1 MNNLTKEE
9 TAFLEQR
16 TLEANK
22 RGHEIISYWHCS
34 KCCDEDNPQRI
45 GVGWT
50 PKGIQVWCEIHE
62 VLTAAHLN
70 HSALSHFARFS
81 QYINRH

>member
-50 PKGIQVWCEIHE
+50 PKGIQVWCEIHNENVQHIDFLGQKVGIVKAME
-62 VLTAAHLN
+62 VA
-70 HSALSHFARFS
+70 
-81 QYINRH
+81 

>member
-50 PKGIQVWCEIHE
+50 PKGIQVWCEIHNKKVQHIDLLGQKIGIVEAME
-62 VLTAAHLN
+62 VA
-70 HSALSHFARFS
+70 
-81 QYINRH
+81 

>member
-16 TLEANK
+16 TLGANE
-22 RGHEIISYWHCS
+22 RGHEIVSYWHCS
-34 KCCDEDNPQRI
+34 KCLDEDNPQRI

-50 PKGIQVWCEIHE
+50 PKGIQVWCEIYNENVWHIDLLGQKVGTVKAKE
-62 VLTAAHLN
+62 VA
-70 HSALSHFARFS
+70 
-81 QYINRH
+81 